1 MRCCGYE
8 ELFDDRMARKDAE
21 RYRRKGLRGSA
32 RRVLAQASEGRLA
45 GAEVLEIGGG
55 VGALSIEL
63 VRAGA
68 EHASVLELSPGY
80 EEEAAAL
87 VREQG
92 VEDRIDYRLADVVAT
107 PGEVPA
113 ADVVVMER
121 VVCCYP
127 DAEAL
132 VGAAA
137 ERARRRLVLSYPRYG
152 LGTRLFVSV
161 ANAVQRV
168 RRKEFRVHAHRPE
181 AMIVAAARHGLRPVG
196 RESGA
201 IWRVAA
207 FDRGMTNA

>member
-8 ELFDDRMARKDAE
+8 ELFDGRMARKDAE

-32 RRVLAQASEGRLA
+32 KRVLAQASAGRLQ

-55 VGALSIEL
+55 VGSLSIEL

-68 EHASVLELSPGY
+68 GHASVLELSSGY
-80 EEEAAAL
+80 GQEAAAL
-87 VREQG
+87 LREQG
-92 VEDRIDYRLADVVAT
+92 LEGRVEHRLADVVEDA
-107 PGEVPA
+107 GEIGP

-127 DAEAL
+127 DADAL

-137 ERARRRLVLSYPRYG
+137 DRTRRRLVLSYPRYG
-152 LGTRLFVSV
+152 AATRFFVRV
-161 ANAVQRV
+161 ANLFQRL
-168 RRKEFRVHAHRPE
+168 RRQEFRVHAHRPE
-181 AMIVAAARHGLRPVG
+181 AIIVAATRRGLRPVG

-207 FDRGMTNA
+207 FDRGITGA